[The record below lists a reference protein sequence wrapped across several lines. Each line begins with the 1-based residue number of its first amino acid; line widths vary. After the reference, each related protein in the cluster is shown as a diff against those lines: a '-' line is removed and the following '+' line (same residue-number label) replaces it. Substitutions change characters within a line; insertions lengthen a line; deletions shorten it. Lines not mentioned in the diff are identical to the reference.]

1 MLFLSL
7 HDVLVTC
14 ILEKGVCGPGEKV
27 AVTVV
32 FQQQLGMIVKQL

>member
-7 HDVLVTC
+7 HDVLVT

-27 AVTVV
+27 AGAVV
-32 FQQQLGMIVKQL
+32 FQNQLGMIVKQL